1 MSPQISSLP
10 ISNLTV
16 NGDSLGTVTL
26 NFGTGGLTQFAD
38 PSGSV
43 QVTQLSQNGAQAGS
57 LKTLSIGSQG
67 QVEGTFTNGRTTE
80 LAAVPLVSFRGESFL
95 QQGDGGTVT
104 PTAESGAAVQGASGT
119 IVGNALEASNTSIEG
134 QFTTMIMTQ
143 QAYSAITKVV
153 TTSDQMLATVTNWVT

>member
-1 MSPQISSLP
+1 MVLGLLWLSAVIGTLASSSCVLATRGLP
-10 ISNLTV
+10 DGS
-16 NGDSLGTVTL
+16 D
-26 NFGTGGLTQFAD
+26 AD
-38 PSGSV
+38 
-43 QVTQLSQNGAQAGS
+43 L
-57 LKTLSIGSQG
+57 
-67 QVEGTFTNGRTTE
+67 
-80 LAAVPLVSFRGESFL
+80 
-95 QQGDGGTVT
+95 DGGTVT